1 MPNLNFQRTIFSSF
15 LCLKMRTLGWPSLAW
30 RALKPE
36 TQSAEICLCAHPLLA
51 QSMPTSQAKLACLL
65 LVCLPF
71 KTAGPPA
78 AAAQARSE
86 RNDHLPRERRRC
98 QITLFL
104 FSILTE
110 KNSKQVCHHL
120 YNLNLYPF
128 GTKTTKKKTNFWT
141 PKLTCKNKIS

>member
-30 RALKPE
+30 RALKLE
-36 TQSAEICLCAHPLLA
+36 TQSAEICLCAHPLLPIVHA
-51 QSMPTSQAKLACLL
+51 VAGQIS
-65 LVCLPF
+65 LPAGLPGRL
-71 KTAGPPA
+71 KTAGVGLPAGSPA
-78 AAAQARSE
+78 APIAPAQARSE

-120 YNLNLYPF
+120 YYLNLFIPLVQ
-128 GTKTTKKKTNFWT
+128 NNH
-141 PKLTCKNKIS
+141 C